1 MLTIDAVDEPASWPE
16 LVAGV
21 GCATT
26 MTNRGRVTG
35 VDVDYSPNVV
45 ESINLDSF
53 LHTHK
58 RKNIPFGYKKMSFR
72 YKKISS
78 NPTHIILAFDVSL
91 LSSLTGVME

>member
-53 LHTHK
+53 LHTQ
-58 RKNIPFGYKKMSFR
+58 KKKYSFR
-72 YKKISS
+72 VQK
-78 NPTHIILAFDVSL
+78 DE
-91 LSSLTGVME
+91 LSVQKD